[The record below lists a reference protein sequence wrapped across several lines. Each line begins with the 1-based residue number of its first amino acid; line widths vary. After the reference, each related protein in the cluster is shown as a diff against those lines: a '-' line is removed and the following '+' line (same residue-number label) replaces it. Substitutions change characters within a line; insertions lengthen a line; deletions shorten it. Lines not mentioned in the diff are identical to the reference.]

1 MTANLQPPGAWAGG
15 SGPGYFQPPPNSR
28 PMPETGFGGFNPQ
41 MRPGQAYNPGGPN
54 DMPVDMGWGAAD
66 NGPPIPPG
74 AMPGPN
80 TFLKG
85 APDIMSTGGWVPMGG
100 WAGGP
105 QQALQNRF
113 AANQA
118 QVANA
123 RNMLGQMGPLMPQ
136 VTGAGGP
143 VAGAL
148 GNMLGGMQG
157 FQPRRQFAQMLNTQ
171 MPQARPQFS
180 FNPYGLPGL

>member
-1 MTANLQPPGAWAGG
+1 MPMAQQRMPQRPPPYQSPALGPNFRPPPPAMPPGGGGGVMTANLQPPGAWAGG

-85 APDIMSTGGWVPMGG
+85 APDIMSTG
-100 WAGGP
+100 
-105 QQALQNRF
+105 
-113 AANQA
+113 
-118 QVANA
+118 
-123 RNMLGQMGPLMPQ
+123 
-136 VTGAGGP
+136 
-143 VAGAL
+143 
-148 GNMLGGMQG
+148 
-157 FQPRRQFAQMLNTQ
+157 
-171 MPQARPQFS
+171 
-180 FNPYGLPGL
+180 